1 MAKWKCLFG
10 WVRRFFITSE
20 PKENVRKLCNNN
32 ASSKYEMPKK
42 LGWRGW
48 SLGRFKLKP
57 HKAITGASTTLMDAK
72 TKQRDHALAMAIAT
86 AAAAEAAVA
95 AANAAAEVVR
105 LTGFSSSNSSLS
117 RRDQISAAI
126 KIQSAY
132 RAHLARKAL
141 SAMKGVVILQAIVRG
156 QVVRRRLSNTR
167 KKLPSNARNMAEVQ
181 EGSSLSD
188 GDSYRSDSIKQF
200 AKQKKK
206 LEEKVLRL
214 QAEYCSSQRTWDC
227 SSHSREDIEAI
238 WLRKEEAIIKRE
250 RMKQFSSSHRLI
262 ISSSPLPLSL
272 INKEQE
278 LMISSPV
285 SLSRRSFSHHGN
297 RSSVVDENSMPN
309 SPVFLPPYMALTE
322 SSRAKARSLSTP
334 RERTRFLED
343 VCYDDAVTICSENIE
358 ASQKRSKSAK

>member
-20 PKENVRKLCNNN
+20 PKENK
-32 ASSKYEMPKK
+32 PKK

-48 SLGRFKLKP
+48 SLGRFKLKR
-57 HKAITGASTTLMDAK
+57 HKTITGASRTLMDAR

-86 AAAAEAAVA
+86 AAAAEAAIA

-105 LTGFSSSNSSLS
+105 LTGFSPSFNSSLS

-141 SAMKGVVILQAIVRG
+141 RAMKGVVRLQAIIRG
-156 QVVRRRLSNTR
+156 QAVRRRLFNAR

-181 EGSSLSD
+181 EGSSLSN

-200 AKQKKK
+200 IKQKKK
-206 LEEKVLRL
+206 LEEKVLR
-214 QAEYCSSQRTWDC
+214 AECCSSQRTWDC
-227 SSHSREDIEAI
+227 SSHSREEIEAI

-250 RMKQFSSSHRLI
+250 RMKQYSSSQRLI
-262 ISSSPLPLSL
+262 IQSPALPLSL

-297 RSSVVDENSMPN
+297 RSSVVDENSLPN
-309 SPVFLPPYMALTE
+309 SPVFLPTYMALTE
-322 SSRAKARSLSTP
+322 SSRAKTRSLSTP

-343 VCYDDAVTICSENIE
+343 VCCDDVVTICSENIE
-358 ASQKRSKSAK
+358 ASQKTCKSAKY